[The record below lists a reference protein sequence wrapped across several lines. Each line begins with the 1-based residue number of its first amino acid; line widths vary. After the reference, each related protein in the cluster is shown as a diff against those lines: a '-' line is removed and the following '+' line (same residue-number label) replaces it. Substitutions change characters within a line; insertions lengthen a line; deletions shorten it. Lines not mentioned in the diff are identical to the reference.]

1 MESCSNIFIS
11 MATQLDFSLTEKL
24 TLNEKYK
31 NDAKSLGGFI
41 HRLNNKNH
49 HIQQNI

>member
-24 TLNEKYK
+24 TLNEKYLTRTML
-31 NDAKSLGGFI
+31 SRLGVLSI
-41 HRLNNKNH
+41 D
-49 HIQQNI
+49 